1 LQRDYDSAYPETQ
14 APFMW
19 WIGDIYAAS
28 FGAKRDSALCVQD
41 LHAKNIIWA
50 GGSDY
55 PVTPFAARYGLW
67 SSVVRQTLN
76 GVYGSQ
82 PFGTA
87 ESVDIH
93 TALKS
98 YTIWAAHQL
107 FLEDRIG
114 SLEPGKD
121 ADIAVWDRDLY
132 SIPPDDI
139 KNLHCELTL
148 LRGRSS
154 TPPLKANN
162 SYFRRSKN
170 NRTIL
175 LSFFVRRRT
184 IRPSPVVVFPV
195 DGGAQWHGFIS
206 AGVYSSLLC
215 FVLSHILSPCALQ
228 THP

>member
-1 LQRDYDSAYPETQ
+1 MARLQRDYDSGYPETQ

-28 FGAKRDSALCVQD
+28 FGAKREQRLMPYQTYTQ
-41 LHAKNIIWA
+41 KNIIWA

-67 SSVVRQTLN
+67 SSVVRKTLN

-132 SIPPDDI
+132 SIPSDEI

-148 LRGRSS
+148 LRGKVVY
-154 TPPLKANN
+154 TAAE
-162 SYFRRSKN
+162 SK
-170 NRTIL
+170 
-175 LSFFVRRRT
+175 
-184 IRPSPVVVFPV
+184 
-195 DGGAQWHGFIS
+195 
-206 AGVYSSLLC
+206 
-215 FVLSHILSPCALQ
+215 
-228 THP
+228 